1 MNDCLA
7 KLELAR
13 NSPRCNHFKAD
24 GRRCGSPAIHGKR
37 LCFAHLRARYP
48 QQNGLLPALRDDEAV
63 ACAAMQVARALREQS
78 LDPRTASLLLWSL
91 QIAKSSIRNPGDDS
105 DSPMAR
111 PPDGSMTR

>member
-1 MNDCLA
+1 MNDPLA

-13 NSPRCNHFKAD
+13 KALRCNHFLVD
-24 GRRCGSPAIHGKR
+24 GRRCGSPAIKGKR

-63 ACAAMQVARALREQS
+63 ACAAMQVARALTEQS

-91 QIAKSSIRNPGDDS
+91 QIAKSTFHEEDDN
-105 DSPMAR
+105 
-111 PPDGSMTR
+111 MTR

>member
-1 MNDCLA
+1 MNDLIA

-24 GRRCGSPAIHGKR
+24 GGRCGSPAIKGKR

-48 QQNGLLPALRDDEAV
+48 RQNGLLPALSDDETV

-78 LDPRTASLLLWSL
+78 LDPRTAALLLWSL
-91 QIAKSSIRNPGDDS
+91 QIAKSTFRDASDS
-105 DSPMAR
+105 D
-111 PPDGSMTR
+111 DQMTR